1 MGLLAAHPDISLDH
15 PDGLLYD
22 AVEAAELGEPGALA
36 ALIDLKLSNHVQFQD
51 RTGGCRLVQ
60 EAQVRALPE
69 SGRWR
74 GACPAR

>member
-1 MGLLAAHPDISLDH
+1 
-15 PDGLLYD
+15 
-22 AVEAAELGEPGALA
+22 
-36 ALIDLKLSNHVQFQD
+36 VQFQD